1 MATQQQAFQQA
12 AARDQAIT
20 ANATPARSLKRQDD
34 LPPGHSP
41 NELKEPPGLWPP
53 PASGE
58 PPGARAA
65 RMAAQVGRGATGRV
79 TKAGLGQDN
88 PI

>member
-20 ANATPARSLKRQDD
+20 ANDTPARSLKRQDD
-34 LPPGHSP
+34 LPPGQSP

-53 PASGE
+53 QALE
-58 PPGARAA
+58 EQPGARAA
-65 RMAAQVGRGATGRV
+65 RMAAKVGRGATGRV
-79 TKAGLGQDN
+79 TKAGLGYDTS
-88 PI
+88 I